1 MTSLKFAR
9 WAALAGAGLMMSSV
23 GAAAQEGM
31 FMKDM
36 LGTIGI
42 LPKERPSI
50 EYRERAP
57 LVLPPKMELREPK
70 GRNSVKAA
78 NPQWPNDPEVVAERR
93 REAEARIPVTETE
106 RRRLEQNPTLSVE
119 EIRKGRRPGAEIPS
133 SPVYRPGDSSRHGYW
148 VSPDE
153 LTAKKSKNDEVAMDV
168 GVEPTRRDLTEPPAG
183 FRKATAPLK
192 RDFEPIRREDEADP
206 KVYNREQ
213 AARR

>member
-1 MTSLKFAR
+1 MNSLNFAR
-9 WAALAGAGLMMSSV
+9 WAALAGAGLLLSSA
-23 GAAAQEGM
+23 GAAAQEGV

-42 LPKERPSI
+42 LPKERPAI
-50 EYRERAP
+50 EYRERPP
-57 LVLPPKMELREPK
+57 LVLPPKMELREPA
-70 GRNSVKAA
+70 GRNSLKAA
-78 NPQWPNDPEVVAERR
+78 NPQWPTDPEVVAERR

-106 RRRLEQNPTLSVE
+106 RRRLEKNPTLSVE
-119 EIRKGRRPGAEIPS
+119 EIRKGRKPGAEIPS
-133 SPVYRPGDSSRHGYW
+133 EPVYRAGDNSRHGYW
-148 VSPDE
+148 VSPAE
-153 LTAKKSKNDEVAMDV
+153 LTAKKTKDDEVAMDV
-168 GVEPTRRDLTEPPAG
+168 GVEPERRDLTEPPTG